1 MTDQALWFLLVGVL
15 LMFVALARGPIG
27 RLPLTGAM
35 IYLAVGVV
43 VGPGCLGLVHADLV
57 RDAHTLVV
65 IAVIAEAGLVISL
78 FSVGMHL
85 RVPLRDPLWRLP
97 LRLGVPAMVLTVA
110 LMFAFGWA
118 TGLPPGVALF
128 LAAVLAPTD
137 PVLANE
143 LRVHEAGDAEPV
155 RFALSGEGG
164 LNDGAA
170 MPFAMLG
177 LALCGV
183 PASGTQSALA
193 FAGSLVWGVAGALL
207 SGVALA
213 MLCVRLV
220 LHLRTQYG
228 EALGLDGFIA
238 IGLMSVV
245 YGVALLL
252 HAYAFVA
259 VFAAGVALRHEE
271 LRATGAQRP
280 AQALE
285 NVQLRER
292 TEVAKD
298 PGRAHAWLATG
309 MTDFTREI
317 EHFAECSVLLI
328 IGCVVSA
335 HWRAMLAPHAVL
347 CALALVF
354 VARPVAVL
362 LAMTGAHADGQQR
375 RLMAWMG
382 IRGVGAF
389 YYALWGIGQAGDAL
403 RAVLPAA
410 LDAIVI
416 SVILHGS
423 TAGYALGRYLRRKEI
438 AQRSA
443 AQRHSRAGQAR

>member
-1 MTDQALWFLLVGVL
+1 MVEEALWFLVVGVL
-15 LMFVALARGPIG
+15 LMFVALARGPIA

-43 VGPGCLGLVHADLV
+43 VGPGGLGLVHADLAQGV
-57 RDAHTLVV
+57 RTLV
-65 IAVIAEAGLVISL
+65 VIAEAGLVISL

-85 RVPLRDPLWRLP
+85 RVPLRDRLWRLP
-97 LRLGVPAMVLTVA
+97 LRLGVPAMALTVA
-110 LMFAFGWA
+110 LMFAFAWA
-118 TGLPPGVALF
+118 SGLPPGVALF
-128 LAAVLAPTD
+128 LAAALAPTD

-170 MPFAMLG
+170 LPFAMLG

-183 PASGTQSALA
+183 RVSGMQSVAA
-193 FAGSLVWGVAGALL
+193 FAGSLAWGVAGAVLT
-207 SGVALA
+207 GVAFA

-220 LHLRTQYG
+220 LHLRTRYG
-228 EALGLDGFIA
+228 EAVGLDGFIA

-245 YGVALLL
+245 YGVALLV

-280 AQALE
+280 AEALG
-285 NVQLRER
+285 NVQHGER

-298 PGRAHAWLATG
+298 PQRAHAWLAQG
-309 MTDFTREI
+309 ITDFTLEI
-317 EHFAECSVLLI
+317 ERFAEFSVLLI

-335 HWRAMLAPHAVL
+335 HWREMLEPHAVL
-347 CALALVF
+347 YALVLVF
-354 VARPVAVL
+354 LVRPVAVL
-362 LAMTGAHADGQQR
+362 AAMTGARADGQQR

-389 YYALWGIGQAGDAL
+389 YYALWGIDQAGETL

-416 SVILHGS
+416 SVVLHGS
-423 TAGYALGRYLRRKEI
+423 TAGYVLGRYLREKQS
-438 AQRSA
+438 AQGA
-443 AQRHSRAGQAR
+443 AHAR